1 MLHVAD
7 ALLPDALLNGL
18 RDLCDAHADLL
29 EEHDG
34 DAMFSWKPET
44 GDARSLHSH
53 QHQLLM
59 ERYLKDHLLPL
70 ARPLA
75 PGLTGVEWW
84 CNTNND
90 LDWHIDKDEAEGR
103 RSGTYQLPLLST
115 VFYPYVSCAGG
126 ELLVADNPPISSGY
140 NGPLPCFNSVMTI
153 PPAANRL
160 VMFSPG
166 VLHRINPLEGERY
179 SVAVNLWATEPLV
192 SPSSVP
198 TP

>member
-84 CNTNND
+84 CNTN
-90 LDWHIDKDEAEGR
+90 LTSI
-103 RSGTYQLPLLST
+103 GTS
-115 VFYPYVSCAGG
+115 
-126 ELLVADNPPISSGY
+126 IR
-140 NGPLPCFNSVMTI
+140 M
-153 PPAANRL
+153 RL
-160 VMFSPG
+160 KV
-166 VLHRINPLEGERY
+166 
-179 SVAVNLWATEPLV
+179 VAVGLISFHCFPLFFI
-192 SPSSVP
+192 PM
-198 TP
+198 

>member
-18 RDLCDAHADLL
+18 RDLCDVHADLL

-44 GDARSLHSH
+44 GDARSLHSP

-75 PGLTGVEWW
+75 PGLTGVEW
-84 CNTNND
+84 
-90 LDWHIDKDEAEGR
+90 
-103 RSGTYQLPLLST
+103 
-115 VFYPYVSCAGG
+115 
-126 ELLVADNPPISSGY
+126 
-140 NGPLPCFNSVMTI
+140 
-153 PPAANRL
+153 
-160 VMFSPG
+160 
-166 VLHRINPLEGERY
+166 
-179 SVAVNLWATEPLV
+179 
-192 SPSSVP
+192 
-198 TP
+198 

>member
-1 MLHVAD
+1 
-7 ALLPDALLNGL
+7 
-18 RDLCDAHADLL
+18 
-29 EEHDG
+29 
-34 DAMFSWKPET
+34 
-44 GDARSLHSH
+44 
-53 QHQLLM
+53 M
-59 ERYLKDHLLPL
+59 ECYLKDHLLPL

-75 PGLTGVEWW
+75 PGSTGVELW

-90 LDWHIDKDEAEGR
+90 LDWQIDKDEAEGL

-115 VFYPYVSCAGG
+115 VFYPNVSRAGG

-140 NGPLPCFNSVMTI
+140 NGPLPCFNLVMTI

-179 SVAVNLWATEPLV
+179 SVAVNLWAMEPLV
-192 SPSSVP
+192 

>member
-34 DAMFSWKPET
+34 DTMFSWKPET
-44 GDARSLHSH
+44 GDSRSLHSH

-115 VFYPYVSCAGG
+115 VFYPHVSCAGG
-126 ELLVADNPPISSGY
+126 KLLVADNPPISSGY
-140 NGPLPCFNSVMTI
+140 N
-153 PPAANRL
+153 
-160 VMFSPG
+160 
-166 VLHRINPLEGERY
+166 
-179 SVAVNLWATEPLV
+179 
-192 SPSSVP
+192 
-198 TP
+198 